1 MEDLSHLAPP
11 TPSLADATVL
21 APERDGSNGPSTP
34 TFVLSKNEEE
44 SVQSP
49 PTLIPATDTLSTRP
63 TRGGVAYPF
72 TLRVDGE
79 RNSNAN
85 ASMLTLQSM
94 NLVSPG
100 LEVERKELG
109 FVDGEKNGQRDEEA
123 EKAGDRP
130 GVERF
135 VTADIGTLSAANDN
149 VERPGVERF
158 ETAREDLST
167 LADSN
172 GKA

>member
-1 MEDLSHLAPP
+1 MDNLSRLAPP
-11 TPSLADATVL
+11 TPTLADATVL
-21 APERDGSNGPSTP
+21 APERDGSSVAPTP
-34 TFVLSKNEEE
+34 TLVLTENGEDRP
-44 SVQSP
+44 QSP

-72 TLRVDGE
+72 TLRMDGE
-79 RNSNAN
+79 RNGNAN

-94 NLVSPG
+94 NLISPG
-100 LEVERKELG
+100 LEEEKKELG
-109 FVDGEKNGQRDEEA
+109 YVDGNKDGEKAEGAEEA
-123 EKAGDRP
+123 AERP

-135 VTADIGTLSAANDN
+135 VTADIGTLSAANDTL
-149 VERPGVERF
+149 ERPGVERF